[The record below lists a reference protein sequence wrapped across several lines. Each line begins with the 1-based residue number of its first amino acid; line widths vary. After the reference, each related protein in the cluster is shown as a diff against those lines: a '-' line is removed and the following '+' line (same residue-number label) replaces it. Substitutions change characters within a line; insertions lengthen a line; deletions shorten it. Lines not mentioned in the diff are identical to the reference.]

1 MKRVC
6 IYCGSSP
13 GSVPEY
19 GAAARHCG
27 AVLAGRGLTVVYGG
41 GNVGL
46 MNVMAREL
54 QQAGGRVVGV
64 IPKELND
71 RNLALEGCTEMIVT
85 DGMRDR
91 KATMETR
98 ADGFIALPGGFGTL
112 EELLEI
118 ITLKQLRYHAK
129 PIVILNVDGY
139 FDPLLGQFARMFEEQ
154 FAKRKFA
161 ELYFVTADP
170 GAALDYLE
178 RYRPETEEWPAK
190 V

>member
-1 MKRVC
+1 MIAV
-6 IYCGSSP
+6 YSSSSDQIP
-13 GSVPEY
+13 QQY
-19 GAAARHCG
+19 FAAARE
-27 AVLAGRGLTVVYGG
+27 LGRLMAQRRHGLVFGG

-46 MNVMAREL
+46 MNAMAQEL
-54 QQAGGRVVGV
+54 QTGGGRVVGV
-64 IPKELND
+64 IPKELKD
-71 RNLALEGCTEMIVT
+71 QDLALDGCTEMIVT

-91 KATMETR
+91 KATMEAR

-129 PIVILNVDGY
+129 PIVILNVAGY
-139 FDPLLGQFARMFEEQ
+139 FDPLLEQFARMFKER

-170 GAALDYLE
+170 AAALDYLE
-178 RYRPETEEWPAK
+178 RFRTEA
-190 V
+190 

>member
-1 MKRVC
+1 MIAV
-6 IYCGSSP
+6 YSSSSDRIP
-13 GSVPEY
+13 RKY
-19 GAAARHCG
+19 FDAARE
-27 AVLAGRGLTVVYGG
+27 LGRQMAQRRHGLVFGG

-54 QQAGGRVVGV
+54 QAAGGQVVGV
-64 IPKELND
+64 IPKGLKEQD
-71 RNLALEGCTEMIVT
+71 LALEGCTEMIVT

-91 KATMETR
+91 KATMEAR

-139 FDPLLGQFARMFEEQ
+139 FDPLLAQFARMFEEQ
-154 FAKRKFA
+154 FARQKFA
-161 ELYFVTADP
+161 ELFFVTAEP
-170 GAALDYLE
+170 AAALDYLE
-178 RYRPETEEWPAK
+178 RCRSEA
-190 V
+190 